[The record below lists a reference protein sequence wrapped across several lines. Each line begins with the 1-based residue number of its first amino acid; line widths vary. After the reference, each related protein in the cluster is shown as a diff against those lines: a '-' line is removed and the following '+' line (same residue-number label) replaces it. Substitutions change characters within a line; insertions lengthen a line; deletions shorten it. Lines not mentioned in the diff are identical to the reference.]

1 MGSLTKQKN
10 RAICIKCQGDG
21 VYKIRERPEAPG
33 NPMPAAVWQV
43 QSLQTAQ
50 KRGKMY
56 GEMQRSDCE
65 TILRGTS
72 EGLAGVG
79 RLT

>member
-1 MGSLTKQKN
+1 
-10 RAICIKCQGDG
+10 
-21 VYKIRERPEAPG
+21 
-33 NPMPAAVWQV
+33 MPAAVWQV

-79 RLT
+79 RLTWMKTKHILFFYSYTFLFKIVLLDLINTLY